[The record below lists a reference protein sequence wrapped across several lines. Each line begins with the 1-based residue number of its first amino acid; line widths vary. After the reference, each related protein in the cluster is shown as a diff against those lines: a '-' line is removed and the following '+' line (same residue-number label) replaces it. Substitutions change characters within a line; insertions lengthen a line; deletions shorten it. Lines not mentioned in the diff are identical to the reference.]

1 MICFQFPWFI
11 TPFLSLSFWHFFV
24 QPLHIVPSS
33 SMLPLK
39 HSKNQ
44 NDDVAKETMI
54 WYFTYIHSQTVI
66 CWAIYFIILFPFCS
80 ICCCFWR
87 LFCFCSFL
95 FFEPISE
102 NAKRHAEYKGRQKT
116 KCKQA
121 AKATAT
127 TTVTET
133 TTIEATTKI
142 ERIAGALEATAA
154 KRIFHNF
161 LRDKVAFAGIK

>member
-1 MICFQFPWFI
+1 MILYVLR
-11 TPFLSLSFWHFFV
+11 LSL
-24 QPLHIVPSS
+24 LG
-33 SMLPLK
+33 
-39 HSKNQ
+39 
-44 NDDVAKETMI
+44 
-54 WYFTYIHSQTVI
+54 YIFH
-66 CWAIYFIILFPFCS
+66 YFILFFLDFLLFLVLLLSC
-80 ICCCFWR
+80 
-87 LFCFCSFL
+87 LFCFCSFI
-95 FFEPISE
+95 FFEPLSE

-127 TTVTET
+127 TTT
-133 TTIEATTKI
+133 TTKI